1 MMRRLKEKL
10 YRMPFRRKM
19 IAVYIGLGVTPL
31 VIMLAFLGYKIAE
44 QTRNQSEYALQQN
57 YEQVYLTVS
66 DHLKNM
72 QEIATYLLAENSA
85 ATLFSHE
92 GKEMLP
98 GKQLE
103 VFNQV
108 ENMRRIFV
116 ESSSIDDIYFYL
128 DSSFPMAGSSVGTWY
143 RDVAMLSEEKWCSRM
158 MDGENYNVWAV
169 VREDTVT
176 ELENY
181 LSLLQAIC
189 DENDRQ
195 KVVGMI
201 CVSYSLDR
209 LKSIMLP
216 VQERQFFSMEYQ
228 GEVLLSAGAEDFP
241 DSLILEKEMPDKE
254 IINKKNTD
262 GKTWYVISREVGD
275 TGIRLISG
283 VREDDIFIGIKK
295 NVYTVIILCIVLL
308 LPVCVLSVILVRGLS
323 DRIIRLA
330 RICSDS
336 SSGKMV
342 KIEETAHED
351 EISQLYHTYNT
362 MVDQIEYLLQE
373 QYRIGQQ
380 VKDAQLKALQAQINP
395 HFLYNTL
402 EMVGWMAARE
412 EKKNVQNIVRHLS
425 KYYKSVLNKGKDAL
439 RLVDEIQICNSYM
452 EIQNARFKGKINYHC
467 EVEEGLDDRIVPKLI
482 LQPLLENAI
491 YHGISKKSEGR
502 GNIWLSV
509 KEQGDRVL
517 LEVSDDGVGFV
528 PGADDEVTGQTSG
541 GSRYG
546 LANIEQRLD
555 IFFKEERCLYVE
567 STPGIGTR
575 VIIDIPKGV

>member
-1 MMRRLKEKL
+1 MKRLKEKL
-10 YRMPFRRKM
+10 YRMPFRKKM

-31 VIMLAFLGYKIAE
+31 VIMIAFFSYKIAG
-44 QTRNQSEYALQQN
+44 QTRNQSEYALKQN

-66 DHLKNM
+66 DYLKNM
-72 QEIATYLLAENSA
+72 QEIATYLLADNSA
-85 ATLFSHE
+85 STLFSHE

-116 ESSSIDDIYFYL
+116 ESSSIDDIVFYL

-143 RDVAMLSEEKWCSRM
+143 RDVALLKDEKWCEKM
-158 MDGENYNVWAV
+158 LAGDIYNVWDV
-169 VREDTVT
+169 VQGDASA
-176 ELENY
+176 ELEDD

-189 DENDRQ
+189 DENDRK
-195 KVVGMI
+195 KVIGII
-201 CVSYSLDR
+201 CVSYSLEH
-209 LKSIMLP
+209 LKSTMIP
-216 VQERQFFSMEYQ
+216 VQGEQFFCMEYH
-228 GEVLLSAGAEDFP
+228 GEILLSSGTGEIP
-241 DSLILEKEMPDKE
+241 DSLISEENMTDQEGLYKQD
-254 IINKKNTD
+254 ID
-262 GKTWYVISREVGD
+262 GKPWYLISRELGN
-275 TGIRLISG
+275 TEIRLISG
-283 VREDDIFIGIKK
+283 VRDEDIFAGTKK
-295 NVYTVIILCIVLL
+295 NVYTFVILSMILL
-308 LPVCVLSVILVRGLS
+308 LPVCVLSIVLVRSLS

-330 RICSDS
+330 KVCGDS
-336 SSGKMV
+336 SSGKMI
-342 KIEETAHED
+342 KIEETEHED
-351 EISQLYHTYNT
+351 EVSQLYHTYNT
-362 MVDQIEYLLQE
+362 MVDQIEHLLQE

-425 KYYKSVLNKGKDAL
+425 KYYKSVLNKGKDAISL
-439 RLVDEIQICNSYM
+439 RDEIQICNSYM

-467 EVEEGLDDRIVPKLI
+467 DTEEGLDDIIVPKLI

-491 YHGISKKSEGR
+491 YHGIGKKSEGR

-509 KEQGDRVL
+509 RRQGERIL
-517 LEVSDDGVGFV
+517 LAVSDDGVGFI
-528 PGADDEVTGQTSG
+528 PGANSEMPEQTSG
-541 GSRYG
+541 GSKYG

-555 IFFKEERCLYVE
+555 IFFKEEKCLHVE

-575 VIIDIPKGV
+575 IMIDIPQVV